1 MALRLRRGTNAER
14 TTITFA
20 EGELIYVTD
29 HVAQSVAP
37 LWVGDGVTLGGRT
50 ADTHIAGTIG
60 ALQDV
65 DITGITNDQVLKWV
79 AANSRFE
86 PVDISQLNQGATQLN
101 DLTDVDLVSVAPD
114 EFGPNVL
121 KYNGTQFVP
130 SQLTL
135 DDMLGV
141 FYVDQP
147 KRGDFL
153 IHDGSNFV
161 PIPIEQQNWK
171 INIVGDDSTIIID
184 TDTNTVTGNFF
195 GDLVGTTTG
204 IHSGNV
210 DGDVNGSV
218 FGDDSSLLVDGV
230 NSVLTGNVR
239 TDRFIISNPNQ
250 PGDGLNGGVGEVN
263 IDVASNDNRSLL
275 NLRRKT
281 TDDLTGNTDAIY
293 GTVTFGRDDANGL
306 RTTAIMFGRE
316 NSIYF
321 GVAPDGVFNAA
332 NKFFVWRDYK
342 LGIGLTT
349 PTEAL
354 DVNGSAKMSGF
365 VQFGSLTSTERNA
378 LTAANG
384 MVIYNTTNNKFEGY
398 QNGGWINL
406 DDGLAAS

>member
-1 MALRLRRGTNAER
+1 MALQVRRGTNAER
-14 TTITFA
+14 LSITPLA
-20 EGELIYVTD
+20 GELIYVTD
-29 HVAQSVAP
+29 TKQ
-37 LWVGDGVTLGGRT
+37 LYIGDGSTVGGT
-50 ADTHIAGTIG
+50 TTIAGTIDSLLADTSPQLGGNLDLNGNTIVGTGSINISGTITATGNINLGDG
-60 ALQDV
+60 AGDDV
-65 DITGITNDQVLKWV
+65 ISLNGVISGNLLPQADITWNIGAPTFQFKEAWIN
-79 AANSRFE
+79 
-86 PVDISQLNQGATQLN
+86 QLNVENQINAN
-101 DLTDVDLVSVAPD
+101 RI
-114 EFGPNVL
+114 
-121 KYNGTQFVP
+121 NG
-130 SQLTL
+130 SLL
-135 DDMLGV
+135 A
-141 FYVDQP
+141 
-147 KRGDFL
+147 
-153 IHDGSNFV
+153 
-161 PIPIEQQNWK
+161 
-171 INIVGDDSTIIID
+171 DDSTIVFD
-184 TDTNTVTGNFF
+184 AVTGTL
-195 GDLVGTTTG
+195 DASALVGTFTG
-204 IHSGNV
+204 DIS
-210 DGDVNGSV
+210 GSV
-218 FGDDSSLLVDGV
+218 FGDDSTLLVDGV
-230 NSVLTGNVR
+230 NNVFTGNVR
-239 TDRFIISNPNQ
+239 TNRLIISNPNQ
-250 PGDGLNGGVGEVN
+250 TGDGLNGGVGEVN

>member
-29 HVAQSVAP
+29 HVAESVAP

-86 PVDISQLNQGATQLN
+86 PVDISQLNQGATQLD
-101 DLTDVDLVSVAPD
+101 DLTDVDLVSVAPNA
-114 EFGPNVL
+114 FSANVL

-130 SQLTL
+130 SQLAL

-147 KRGDFL
+147 KKGDFL
-153 IHDGSNFV
+153 IHDGYNFI
-161 PIPIEQQNWK
+161 PSPIEQQNWK
-171 INIVGDDSTIIID
+171 INIVGDDSTIIIN
-184 TDTNTVTGNFF
+184 TDTNNVTGNFF
-195 GDLVGTTTG
+195 GDLVGDTTG
-204 IHSGNV
+204 IHSGTVN
-210 DGDVNGSV
+210 GDVNGSV

-230 NSVLTGNVR
+230 NNVFTGDIRSARLTV
-239 TDRFIISNPNQ
+239 SKPEQ
-250 PGDGLNGGVGEVN
+250 PGDGLNGGIGEVN
-263 IDVASNDNRSLL
+263 IDVFSNDNRSLL
-275 NLRRKT
+275 NLRRRT
-281 TDDLTGNTDAIY
+281 TDDLTGNTDVIY
-293 GTVTFGRDDANGL
+293 GTVTFGRDDVNGL
-306 RTTAIMFGRE
+306 KTTGIIFGRE

-321 GVAPDGVFNAA
+321 GVAPDGAFNAA
-332 NKFFVWRDYK
+332 DKFFVWRDYK

-349 PTEAL
+349 PAEAL
-354 DVNGSAKMSGF
+354 GNAKVSGF
-365 VQFGSLTSTERNA
+365 VQFGSLTSTERND

-406 DDGLAAS
+406 DDGLPAS